1 MSRTS
6 AGLVPAGGPSSPA
19 FSFFAHFSPLSGHQ
33 KQAAHQI
40 LPHLFLGSAAAARSA
55 TWLQQNRI
63 THIVCV
69 HNAEVSP
76 HELKRQLTISHPA
89 GDTRATSHHHR
100 QQTVAGQLVVHPDR
114 CVYCCCYVQDT
125 PQQVFLPV
133 LFPVMDFI
141 DNAIRD
147 QSFRGGGSQAS
158 GSQTPRQSSSA
169 PQRKYPRRNH
179 MFVSAEEQTSL
190 VDESGEDGRESRSS
204 PKGEDLGSST
214 RNSLP
219 QGSPSGAPHGNV
231 LVHCAKGISRSAS
244 LVICYLMFRR
254 CWSYA
259 DSFTYIRRKRPIYPN
274 VGFQIQLQ
282 EIQKRL
288 QRFRPTIPRVDE
300 AEEGLK
306 RVTPTAV
313 AAGLVRPDDDE
324 PDLFRRDPTAA
335 EKLLEIFKEARTAL
349 DSAALEQRL
358 VASILT
364 QLLETQELVE
374 NMFSQSSL
382 LRDRQKWELH
392 GLFFENL
399 KSYGVAAPAEV
410 LATAEKVAKRA
421 SDLKL
426 VFTATLPGVAM
437 ADTVAEEIRRWVQ
450 VATKVAEEREKKAQA
465 ERPKKEKIPDERSA
479 GKLIKNSGGDAQ
491 AETLALSHKKP
502 HDDLKGG
509 GAAANGCLSPRSIL
523 NSESTQEK
531 HSQSGQKD
539 GSDGLD
545 LSSGHHLFGTQV
557 SSTAATLRER
567 LKKIREKRAAL
578 ADTSKGPGTDQ
589 ASSAGTCRDARNSE
603 GPSDSPAKA
612 DESRSGSPRMAVPR
626 HPPDDDWKDRRQMKK
641 LKKQKK
647 REKKEKKRMKKQK
660 NGRSGRS
667 LRAPS
672 SNSFSSGSVSSRSS
686 ASPRREHSSYR
697 NLSPSDFARKAGNST
712 SDRTYDREERE
723 RREISHSSSR
733 ERRPHSRFHERGRS
747 VESRGRSAR
756 TRRRSSYSEESRR
769 GRRDSSR
776 SPSCARWRKR
786 RRSSSRSLSPRRRR
800 EGRGE
805 DKSEQEAGGSRCMSQ
820 AGSLVRSETKR
831 VADRKYP
838 RESPPA
844 RRRVTRSRSVE
855 SRRSSSRS
863 RSLSPALRRL
873 SRERAWSPLSHS
885 RSRSPREEGQRR
897 R

>member
-204 PKGEDLGSST
+204 PKGADLGSST

-274 VGFQIQLQ
+274 VGFQ
-282 EIQKRL
+282 
-288 QRFRPTIPRVDE
+288 
-300 AEEGLK
+300 
-306 RVTPTAV
+306 
-313 AAGLVRPDDDE
+313 
-324 PDLFRRDPTAA
+324 
-335 EKLLEIFKEARTAL
+335 
-349 DSAALEQRL
+349 
-358 VASILT
+358 ASILT

-491 AETLALSHKKP
+491 AETPALSHKKP

-509 GAAANGCLSPRSIL
+509 GAAASGCLSPRSIL

-545 LSSGHHLFGTQV
+545 LSSGHQLFGTQV

-589 ASSAGTCRDARNSE
+589 ERQAIRLQIGRMTVKNER
-603 GPSDSPAKA
+603 GAKY
-612 DESRSGSPRMAVPR
+612 PT
-626 HPPDDDWKDRRQMKK
+626 HPPESGARTAGSTNEAGPLRVAEDRRE
-641 LKKQKK
+641 LA
-647 REKKEKKRMKKQK
+647 
-660 NGRSGRS
+660 GV
-667 LRAPS
+667 LRIRRKVDVAEETLLDPLPAP
-672 SNSFSSGSVSSRSS
+672 
-686 ASPRREHSSYR
+686 
-697 NLSPSDFARKAGNST
+697 
-712 SDRTYDREERE
+712 
-723 RREISHSSSR
+723 
-733 ERRPHSRFHERGRS
+733 
-747 VESRGRSAR
+747 
-756 TRRRSSYSEESRR
+756 
-769 GRRDSSR
+769 
-776 SPSCARWRKR
+776 
-786 RRSSSRSLSPRRRR
+786 
-800 EGRGE
+800 
-805 DKSEQEAGGSRCMSQ
+805 GG
-820 AGSLVRSETKR
+820 G
-831 VADRKYP
+831 
-838 RESPPA
+838 
-844 RRRVTRSRSVE
+844 
-855 SRRSSSRS
+855 
-863 RSLSPALRRL
+863 
-873 SRERAWSPLSHS
+873 
-885 RSRSPREEGQRR
+885 REEGRVPDLYRLGGGAREGAKTKVNKRPVGPGACPKQDL
-897 R
+897 